1 MIKLD
6 KGIYFYSFKFRLE
19 STSDLGK
26 NLACSAVIAPD
37 ASDGSPPEDPYA

>member
-1 MIKLD
+1 MGKAYNTILTLRLD
-6 KGIYFYSFKFRLE
+6 SV
-19 STSDLGK
+19 SDLGK